1 MNELFGETRKIFLYP
16 GTTDMRLGIFGLIR
30 KVTSPGKDCAY
41 VFCSKSRVTAKILI
55 YGGNHVWLLQKRLFR
70 GRFPWPQDGNVT
82 EVSDEMLRFLMV
94 GIDKVN
100 DIELKGGD
108 RKYSLF

>member
-1 MNELFGETRKIFLYP
+1 MAAPEETLQ
-16 GTTDMRLGIFGLIR
+16 G
-30 KVTSPGKDCAY
+30 KV
-41 VFCSKSRVTAKILI
+41 
-55 YGGNHVWLLQKRLFR
+55 
-70 GRFPWPQDGNVT
+70 PWPQDGNVT

-100 DIELKGGD
+100 DIELKGED